1 MRFTRWPKQPP
12 RGLIYHPFLLQKKTD
27 ATTEQTI
34 AAYGEKGHAL
44 CSLWQIAQT
53 ATLPDKRVT

>member
-44 CSLWQIAQT
+44 CAYG
-53 ATLPDKRVT
+53 K